1 MLAYQLPNNL
11 DLRSYEIIKWW
22 DNLKIALGHYLV
34 PSQAEFLALLI
45 KDIKVSWSYPTLLDL
60 LIFPKHFQTKY
71 Y

>member
-1 MLAYQLPNNL
+1 M
-11 DLRSYEIIKWW
+11 
-22 DNLKIALGHYLV
+22 

-60 LIFPKHFQTKY
+60 LIFPKHFQPKY